1 MKYLYSANIKG
12 NRYECSQVKNLAKKI
27 NEAYDYPVVSNNV
40 LYNYFT
46 RSHKM
51 KRRKTVL
58 EPFCLKRL
66 TLLAPVSAS
75 TGAE

>member
-12 NRYECSQVKNLAKKI
+12 NRYECSQVKNLTKKI

-58 EPFCLKRL
+58 EPFCLERFI
-66 TLLAPVSAS
+66 LLAPVNAS
-75 TGAE
+75 TDAE